1 MKPAAFDYYTPKTMQ
16 EALELLEEFGYDAKI
31 LAGGQSLIPT
41 MNMRLASP
49 QALIDIGKLDELA
62 YIRIHDTDV
71 QIGAT
76 TRHYAV
82 EHSPHILEVCPML
95 SEGIKLVGH
104 SQIRSRGTIGGS
116 LVHADSTAELPVI
129 LRTLGGTVTL
139 ASLEGERTV
148 EAEEF
153 FLTYLTTTIEPNE
166 ILVSANFPRIAA
178 RTGHAIEEFALR
190 KGDFAIVLAAASV
203 TIAQDGSIESVRLGL
218 GGVDGAPIRLE
229 DVEEELEGQEPDS
242 DLIAECC
249 ESIRDAIDP
258 EPDIHAST
266 EYRKDL
272 SVTLSRRV
280 LEKAI
285 QRAKAQFS
293 YV

>member
-1 MKPAAFDYYTPKTMQ
+1 MKPATFDYYTPKTVH
-16 EALELLEEFGYDAKI
+16 EALELIEDFGYDAKI

-41 MNMRLASP
+41 MNMRLARP
-49 QALIDIGKLDELA
+49 QALIDIGRLEELS
-62 YIRIHDTDV
+62 YIHIQDTDI

-76 TRHYAV
+76 TRHYMV
-82 EHSPHILEVCPML
+82 ENSPRIMQTCPML

-139 ASLEGERTV
+139 ASLEGERAV
-148 EAEEF
+148 EAKDF

-166 ILVSANFPRIAA
+166 ILVSASFPRIRA
-178 RTGHAIEEFALR
+178 RTGHAIEEFVLR

-203 TIAQDGSIESVRLGL
+203 TLGKDGKMEAVSLGL
-218 GGVDGAPIRLE
+218 GGVDGAPVRLE
-229 DVEEELEGQEPDS
+229 DIEEELEGKEPDS
-242 DLIAECC
+242 RLIAECC
-249 ESIRDAIDP
+249 ESIREMVDP

-285 QRAKAQFS
+285 QRARTQFS
-293 YV
+293 YA